1 MKERDLC
8 SCFHSPVFLHSY
20 TYYQFLKQPDTVTDT
35 RTVTR
40 TKIHRINSILSIIRS
55 HFTFK
60 MYLIN
65 SLGSRFTGSVCM
77 WNSSRKNKILIGCNC
92 ISMFSDTIPAVT
104 IHTIDEYKL
113 INRCSTTTRQ
123 NLP

>member
-40 TKIHRINSILSIIRS
+40 TKIHRINSILRYSNCSKSQQQTYTMKMGEFKQKSKIAHIKYK
-55 HFTFK
+55 TF
-60 MYLIN
+60 YC
-65 SLGSRFTGSVCM
+65 SVC
-77 WNSSRKNKILIGCNC
+77 
-92 ISMFSDTIPAVT
+92 
-104 IHTIDEYKL
+104 
-113 INRCSTTTRQ
+113 
-123 NLP
+123 

>member
-40 TKIHRINSILSIIRS
+40 TKIHRINSILRYSILFKVSAANIHNENGKFKQKS
-55 HFTFK
+55 KIVHIKYKTF
-60 MYLIN
+60 YC
-65 SLGSRFTGSVCM
+65 SVC
-77 WNSSRKNKILIGCNC
+77 
-92 ISMFSDTIPAVT
+92 
-104 IHTIDEYKL
+104 
-113 INRCSTTTRQ
+113 
-123 NLP
+123 